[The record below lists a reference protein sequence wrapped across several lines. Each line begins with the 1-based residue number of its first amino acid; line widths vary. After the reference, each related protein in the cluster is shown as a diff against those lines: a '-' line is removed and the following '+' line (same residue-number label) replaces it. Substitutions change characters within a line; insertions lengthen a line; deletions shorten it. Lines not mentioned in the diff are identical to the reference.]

1 MRKLELLGSLGL
13 NLQVPGSEEAARTE
27 SGAHSGEITRL
38 SFPSFPSVSRGEN
51 WVTVTNIEWTYPKKS
66 KQRKHQKAA

>member
-1 MRKLELLGSLGL
+1 MRKLELLGSLGW

-27 SGAHSGEITRL
+27 SGTHSGETTRL
-38 SFPSFPSVSRGEN
+38 SFPSVSRGEN